1 MSTPNS
7 VTTGAVALIK
17 VNGRACGLAKN
28 VRIQEQ
34 FSRAQVT
41 GLGTIIAKEV
51 PVTAFSGSLSC
62 DYYLIDFQNDA
73 FPESI
78 NRKFNNVA
86 SQALTGGTSF
96 EDQMVLQTIGFDFV
110 VFRRLQDLVDPT
122 TGVITPKVS
131 PICTARNCF
140 IESDSLDISEGSISG
155 RSQSFKYLTPIT
167 YSV

>member
-7 VTTGAVALIK
+7 VTTGAIALIK
-17 VNGRACGLAKN
+17 VSGRAVGLAKN
-28 VRIQEQ
+28 VRISEQ
-34 FSRAQVT
+34 YSRQPVQ
-41 GLGTIIAKEV
+41 GLGTILLSELA
-51 PVTAFSGSLSC
+51 VTSFSGTLSC

-78 NRKFNNVA
+78 DRNFNNVA

-96 EDQMVLQTIGFDFV
+96 EDQLTLSTLGFDFSV
-110 VFRRLQDLVDPT
+110 YKRVQDLIDPV
-122 TGVITPKVS
+122 TGVITPKVA

-155 RSQSFKYLTPIT
+155 RSQSFRYLTPIT
-167 YSV
+167 YSK